1 MQISGWGDIFL
12 FLFIIAIGETGK
24 YLDQDSKYYT
34 CPCYC
39 EVRHEHVRDKIND
52 RCKKSFQMAMQDSCV
67 VHVICNNEVCRMD
80 SSCYSDSSSTL
91 SLTAISLTK

>member
-1 MQISGWGDIFL
+1 MTGWGKVVYFL
-12 FLFIIAIGETGK
+12 IYVTLNELGN

-39 EVRHEHVRDKIND
+39 EISHEHVRNKSND
-52 RCKKSFQMAMQDSCV
+52 RCKKSFTMAMQDSCV

-80 SSCYSDSSSTL
+80 SSCYSDSSTAL
-91 SLTAISLTK
+91 SLIEISLTK